1 MTNYLLTKCEDC
13 INLFKDMKEVFL
25 WEKEK
30 YGEKTQV
37 SSQLLLAINF
47 SNLLN
52 KAKILASILLLKKF
66 Y

>member
-13 INLFKDMKEVFL
+13 INLIKDMKEVFL

-30 YGEKTQV
+30 YGEKTPV